1 MGHDYGIDLLIRH
14 RRLIPSLVQLT
25 LVDFPGDLLGLHP
38 VAIVYLMAG
47 SGNTANSS
55 TRSYGMSLMR
65 ALQPSSGRRV
75 RLARRNI

>member
-1 MGHDYGIDLLIRH
+1 MKLEE
-14 RRLIPSLVQLT
+14 
-25 LVDFPGDLLGLHP
+25 
-38 VAIVYLMAG
+38 AIVYLMAG

-65 ALQPSSGRRV
+65 ALQPSSGKRV

>member
-1 MGHDYGIDLLIRH
+1 MNVEKFFRNMRREKTDDCGGI
-14 RRLIPSLVQLT
+14 
-25 LVDFPGDLLGLHP
+25 FPGN
-38 VAIVYLMAG
+38 VEEAIVYLMAG

-65 ALQPSSGRRV
+65 ALQPSSGKRV

>member
-1 MGHDYGIDLLIRH
+1 MASDLVRVAMLK
-14 RRLIPSLVQLT
+14 LEE
-25 LVDFPGDLLGLHP
+25 
-38 VAIVYLMAG
+38 AIVYLMAG

-75 RLARRNI
+75 RLARLNI